1 MASSEWPWGIVD
13 YELQFYFFF
22 FPPGYSL
29 CLGKSCFFRFNH
41 PEEASRMKSML
52 PPKSPV
58 SALAYNTGTTRVSFS
73 FHLSFFISPSS
84 SCRPHHSV
92 PLFGQVESHD
102 VIGVLCESLDFSFQR
117 Q

>member
-58 SALAYNTGTTRVSFS
+58 SALAYNTGTTRVF
-73 FHLSFFISPSS
+73 FFISFIILHLALFELPSTSFS
-84 SCRPHHSV
+84 SLVWSGGKSRRHRRIV
-92 PLFGQVESHD
+92 
-102 VIGVLCESLDFSFQR
+102 
-117 Q
+117 